1 MKKQIIREGT
11 YETNSSSAHSI
22 SLAKRVGKPIVY
34 DTIYPE
40 SDGVIYLSDYQDD
53 SQENF
58 ERKNDPKIKA
68 ILLFSAINDVEK
80 IRITSDYYR
89 KLFKNFK
96 LKIKDL
102 EEVILEMTGA
112 EKIEWPSNTFDISV
126 HQFLDFEINTK
137 EDLKDFIFDKNSWMF
152 TWYDNQVPSDSF
164 LSPPV
169 YLENGDIEN
178 LKMDTIVTVEGFP
191 KEIITYPYFE
201 KNRLGNIIMEII
213 KSYDIPLGD
222 HEIEA
227 IDMEKQTVTLTNKI
241 QFNFYIKKIT
251 DEL

>member
-1 MKKQIIREGT
+1 MKKQIIRNGT
-11 YETNSSSAHSI
+11 YETNSSSAHAI

-53 SQENF
+53 SEENF
-58 ERKNDPKIKA
+58 ERKNDPNIKA
-68 ILLFSAINDVEK
+68 ILLFSAINDIEK

-96 LKIKDL
+96 LSVKDL

-112 EKIEWPSNTFDISV
+112 EKIEWPSNTFDMSV
-126 HQFLDFEINTK
+126 YQFLDFEINTK
-137 EDLKDFIFDKNSWMF
+137 EDLKDFIFDRNSWIF
-152 TWYDNQVPSDSF
+152 TWYDSQVPSDVF

-191 KEIITYPYFE
+191 KGVVTYPYLE
-201 KNRLGNIIMEII
+201 KKRLGNIIMEII
-213 KSYDIPLGD
+213 ESHDSSWCG

-227 IDMEKQTVTLTNKI
+227 IDMEKQTVTLTYKV
-241 QFNFYIKKIT
+241 QFNFYIKKIA
-251 DEL
+251 DGL

>member
-1 MKKQIIREGT
+1 MKTSIRFGT
-11 YETNSSSAHSI
+11 YETNSSSTHSV

-40 SDGVIYLSDYQDD
+40 SDGVIYFSDYQDD

-58 ERKNDPKIKA
+58 ERKNNPMIKA
-68 ILLFSAINDVEK
+68 IFLFSAIDYVEK
-80 IRITSDYYR
+80 IRITSDYYK
-89 KLFKNFK
+89 KLFKDFK
-96 LKIKDL
+96 LKVKDL

-112 EKIEWPSNTFDISV
+112 EKIEWPSNTFYISV

-137 EDLKDFIFDKNSWMF
+137 EDLKDFVFDKNSWMF
-152 TWYDNQVPSDSF
+152 TWYDNQEPSDLF

-169 YLENGDIEN
+169 YLKDGSIEN
-178 LKMDTIVTVEGFP
+178 LKMDTVVTVEGFP
-191 KEIITYPYFE
+191 KGVVTYPYFE

-213 KSYDIPLGD
+213 QSYDSSWCE

-227 IDMEKQTVTLTNKI
+227 IDMEKRIVTLTNKV

>member
-1 MKKQIIREGT
+1 
-11 YETNSSSAHSI
+11 
-22 SLAKRVGKPIVY
+22 
-34 DTIYPE
+34 
-40 SDGVIYLSDYQDD
+40 
-53 SQENF
+53 
-58 ERKNDPKIKA
+58 
-68 ILLFSAINDVEK
+68 
-80 IRITSDYYR
+80 
-89 KLFKNFK
+89 
-96 LKIKDL
+96 
-102 EEVILEMTGA
+102 
-112 EKIEWPSNTFDISV
+112 
-126 HQFLDFEINTK
+126 
-137 EDLKDFIFDKNSWMF
+137 MF

-169 YLENGDIEN
+169 YLEIGDIEN
-178 LKMDTIVTVEGFP
+178 LKIDTIVTVDGFP
-191 KEIITYPYFE
+191 KGIITYPYFE